1 MYHRKMQLLLYI
13 TIRIYFINFMQ
24 IGGKMM
30 NKKIQEY
37 TTRELVEELSKRE
50 GVERKQADLYEKVE
64 LDVEGAAIILVVID

>member
-1 MYHRKMQLLLYI
+1 
-13 TIRIYFINFMQ
+13 MQ